1 MRIALYYNLKF
12 GGAKRVAYEHVK
24 GLVKLGHT
32 VDVYTLDFE
41 NDIFDPGRVATNVFR
56 YNYHEFSRH
65 FPVLS
70 RLINDFKIFL
80 IYKIIHKKI
89 AKDIDSNSYDL
100 VLVHPDKF
108 TQAPFV
114 LRFLKSKTVYY
125 CQEPL
130 RVAYEYSM
138 KLSKDIGIINR
149 IYENFNRYV
158 RKRIDLRNVKSA
170 KFYVASCLHVRER
183 MISAYNVFSDVVYP
197 GVDDSIFNPLLKKKK
212 NQILFVGDRT
222 DLLDGFDLAN
232 SAVNFLPKNIRLNLK
247 VISWN
252 KDNSQRVSEKQLCE
266 IYNESLMTLCA
277 NRYETFGLV
286 PLESMACGTPVIA
299 TNIGGHRETVINN
312 LTGFLVEPSVKE
324 ISNKI
329 LNLLTNRK
337 LLEKFSFNSRKHIK
351 KNWSWDHC
359 ILDLEEYLK
368 THIGHEES

>member
-197 GVDDSIFNPLLKKKK
+197 GVDDYIFKPLLKKKK

-232 SAVNFLPKNIRLNLK
+232 SAVNFLPKNIKLNLK

-337 LLEKFSFNSRKHIK
+337 LLEKYSFNSRKHIK

>member
-138 KLSKDIGIINR
+138 KLSKEIGIINR

-232 SAVNFLPKNIRLNLK
+232 SAVNFLPKNIKLNLK

-266 IYNESLMTLCA
+266 IYSESLMTLCTS
-277 NRYETFGLV
+277 RYETFGLV
-286 PLESMACGTPVIA
+286 PLESMACGTSVIA

-337 LLEKFSFNSRKHIK
+337 LLEKYSFNSRKHIK